1 MKEKKKL
8 KYIILILI
16 ILILLALN
24 LLVFINNYK
33 TNEENTKNIVNNQTM
48 QDNQINTIYN
58 TVSQEEDEE
67 NRLDKIASLTESQ
80 RMQTYFGQYI
90 SYIENKDYESAYNLL
105 YDGFKETY
113 FKTLNEFESYAKSH
127 YPSNIVVE
135 YIDVERQGTLFI
147 LTVKVKDALASIDQ
161 DGVQEQQVVIMEN
174 STNNFKLS
182 FAVQE

>member
-1 MKEKKKL
+1 MKEKNKL

-24 LLVFINNYK
+24 LQVFISNYE
-33 TNEENTKNIVNNQTM
+33 TNKENTQDSIDNQTI
-48 QDNQINTIYN
+48 QNNQINTNYN
-58 TVSQEEDEE
+58 TVSKEEEEE
-67 NRLDKIASLTESQ
+67 NRQNKIASLTERQ
-80 RMQTYFGQYI
+80 RMQSYFGQYI

-105 YDGFKETY
+105 YDGFKQTY
-113 FKTLNEFESYAKSH
+113 FKTLEEFETYAQSH

-135 YIDVERQGTLFI
+135 YIDIERQGTLFI
-147 LTVKVKDALASIDQ
+147 LTVKVRDALASIDQ
-161 DGVQEQQVVIMEN
+161 QGAQEQQVVVMES